1 MVVMLLTTSTGLHVT
16 AQKKRLRDQIDHSLV
31 DSHLEMLPRVGTLTT
46 RGLAGG
52 DTEELGGHGHG
63 SGHLHL
69 LVEGDALNIGTDYGI
84 RRRSDSGYVPF
95 SMGFTLVEVMVMRM
109 RCTSS
114 LATFSLSMDIVEG
127 CYKQTVT

>member
-1 MVVMLLTTSTGLHVT
+1 M
-16 AQKKRLRDQIDHSLV
+16 
-31 DSHLEMLPRVGTLTT
+31 DSHLEVLPRVGTLTA

-63 SGHLHL
+63 SGDLHL
-69 LVEGDALNIGTDYGI
+69 LVEGDALNIGADYRI
-84 RRRSDSGYVPF
+84 RQRCDNGNVPF
-95 SMGFTLVEVMVMRM
+95 SIGFTLVEVRVMRI

>member
-1 MVVMLLTTSTGLHVT
+1 M
-16 AQKKRLRDQIDHSLV
+16 
-31 DSHLEMLPRVGTLTT
+31 DSHLEVLPRVGTLTA

-69 LVEGDALNIGTDYGI
+69 LVEGDALNIGADYRI
-84 RRRSDSGYVPF
+84 SQRRDSGDVPF
-95 SMGFTLVEVMVMRM
+95 SIGFTLVEVRVMRI